1 MSRTYTT
8 LSRESINYLCSV
20 IKHTA
25 SLSDNIV
32 DDLHLLSNGTF
43 SSVKINTLLNTLK
56 SDCTQ
61 YTDTLVANLAR
72 LELKL
77 VTNESDISQPNI
89 MYLYKPDGATS
100 YNQYV
105 VIDGTK
111 VLLGT
116 CDVEMSDYLKVSDA
130 ANKYTLKTDYD
141 TLVNEVTDI
150 KDKINTHTDD
160 TDIHTSADEK
170 ASYALKADITDTIDS
185 TSTSD
190 KMASAKA
197 VFDAIHE
204 PILMTLSSTS
214 DITALLTK
222 LRSLA
227 PGTNATIKLYDNSGV
242 LFPVTGNYIGTV
254 SVINGN
260 EITVICVN
268 HWYSQHAYTFKV
280 QNDDT
285 SISLNKICTTKVVD
299 VPITN
304 IAPADTATF
313 VNFAGN
319 PHCNYRVRNG
329 VCYVT
334 FEAIRIASAGGFRT
348 GVFLPKSSSYQ
359 AGGFLTGAGDA
370 TPHAYVFVL
379 EGTGEI
385 GFDVKDAN
393 VSLYGSFSY
402 PVAES

>member
-1 MSRTYTT
+1 
-8 LSRESINYLCSV
+8 
-20 IKHTA
+20 
-25 SLSDNIV
+25 
-32 DDLHLLSNGTF
+32 
-43 SSVKINTLLNTLK
+43 
-56 SDCTQ
+56 
-61 YTDTLVANLAR
+61 
-72 LELKL
+72 
-77 VTNESDISQPNI
+77 
-89 MYLYKPDGATS
+89 
-100 YNQYV
+100 
-105 VIDGTK
+105 
-111 VLLGT
+111 
-116 CDVEMSDYLKVSDA
+116 MSDYLKVSDA

-197 VFDAIHE
+197 VFGAIHE

-285 SISLNKICTTKVVD
+285 SISLNKICTTKIANVPKTQIILDSNIFIKGD
-299 VPITN
+299 VSYK
-304 IAPADTATF
+304 
-313 VNFAGN
+313 VK
-319 PHCNYRVRNG
+319 NG
-329 VCYVT
+329 ICYVSI
-334 FEAIRIASAGGFRT
+334 FDLI
-348 GVFLPKSSSYQ
+348 PKSPGNSIVVSNSMPKSDCYIIQ
-359 AGGFLTGAGDA
+359 PLTV
-370 TPHAYVFVL
+370 AYDKTIPTQPICAKMDSGKTTLYIHSNNNTLSV
-379 EGTGEI
+379 
-385 GFDVKDAN
+385 
-393 VSLYGSFSY
+393 YGSFSY

>member
-197 VFDAIHE
+197 VYDAIHE

-285 SISLNKICTTKVVD
+285 SISLNKICTTKVAD

>member
-141 TLVNEVTDI
+141 ALVNEVTDI

-190 KMASAKA
+190 KMASTKA
-197 VFDAIHE
+197 VFDAIHAA
-204 PILMTLSSTS
+204 ISITITSATDVTTLLNTLKTIQS
-214 DITALLTK
+214 
-222 LRSLA
+222 
-227 PGTNATIKLYDNSGV
+227 GTCASIRLFDDSAV
-242 LFPVTGNYIGTV
+242 LFPVAGNYIGTV

-268 HWYSQHAYTFKV
+268 HWYAQHAYTFRV
-280 QNDDT
+280 QRDDT
-285 SISLNKICTTKVVD
+285 SISLNKICTTKVAD
-299 VPITN
+299 VPKTDLIFTC
-304 IAPADTATF
+304 AAGGTF
-313 VNFAGN
+313 TSDEDCSYFVQ
-319 PHCNYRVRNG
+319 NG
-329 VCYVT
+329 VCYVSLLGLKVNGYT
-334 FEAIRIASAGGFRT
+334 YGNVITTNLPIPKLKINPSLT
-348 GVFLPKSSSYQ
+348 DNSGVTIYGKLYIDSNGNCWFHGVPTDFISYN
-359 AGGFLTGAGDA
+359 T
-370 TPHAYVFVL
+370 
-379 EGTGEI
+379 
-385 GFDVKDAN
+385 
-393 VSLYGSFSY
+393 FSY
-402 PVAES
+402 PVKES

>member
-32 DDLHLLSNGTF
+32 DDLHLRSDGTF

-56 SDCTQ
+56 TDCTQ

-197 VFDAIHE
+197 VYDAIHE
-204 PILMTLSSTS
+204 PISITITS
-214 DITALLTK
+214 ATDITTLLNTLK
-222 LRSLA
+222 TIQ
-227 PGTNATIKLYDNSGV
+227 PGTCTSIKIYDVSAV
-242 LFPVTGNYIGTV
+242 LFPVAGNYIGTV

-268 HWYSQHAYTFKV
+268 HWYAQHAYTFRV
-280 QNDDT
+280 QRDDT
-285 SISLNKICTTKVVD
+285 SISLNKICTTKVAD
-299 VPITN
+299 VPKTDLIFTC
-304 IAPADTATF
+304 AAGGTF
-313 VNFAGN
+313 TSDEDCSYFVQ
-319 PHCNYRVRNG
+319 NG
-329 VCYVT
+329 VCYVSLLGLKVNGYT
-334 FEAIRIASAGGFRT
+334 YGNVITTNLPIPKLKINPSLT
-348 GVFLPKSSSYQ
+348 DNSGVTIYGKLYIDSNGNCWFHGVPTDFISYN
-359 AGGFLTGAGDA
+359 T
-370 TPHAYVFVL
+370 
-379 EGTGEI
+379 
-385 GFDVKDAN
+385 
-393 VSLYGSFSY
+393 FSY

>member
-1 MSRTYTT
+1 MSKTYTT

-197 VFDAIHE
+197 VYDAIHE

-285 SISLNKICTTKVVD
+285 SISLNKICTTKIAD
-299 VPITN
+299 VPKTDLIFTC
-304 IAPADTATF
+304 AAGGTF
-313 VNFAGN
+313 TSDEDCSYFVQ
-319 PHCNYRVRNG
+319 NG
-329 VCYVT
+329 VCYVSLLGLKVNGYT
-334 FEAIRIASAGGFRT
+334 YGNVITTNLPIPKLKINPSLT
-348 GVFLPKSSSYQ
+348 DNSGVTIYGKLYIDSNGNCWFHGVPTDFISYN
-359 AGGFLTGAGDA
+359 T
-370 TPHAYVFVL
+370 
-379 EGTGEI
+379 
-385 GFDVKDAN
+385 
-393 VSLYGSFSY
+393 FSY

>member
-1 MSRTYTT
+1 MSKTYTT

-285 SISLNKICTTKVVD
+285 SISLNKICTTKVAD
-299 VPITN
+299 VPKTDLIFTC
-304 IAPADTATF
+304 AAGGTF
-313 VNFAGN
+313 TSDEDCSYFVQ
-319 PHCNYRVRNG
+319 NG
-329 VCYVT
+329 VCYVSLLGLKVNGYT
-334 FEAIRIASAGGFRT
+334 YGNVITTNLPIPKLKINPSLT
-348 GVFLPKSSSYQ
+348 DNSGVTIYGKLYIDSNGNCWFHGVPTDFISYN
-359 AGGFLTGAGDA
+359 T
-370 TPHAYVFVL
+370 
-379 EGTGEI
+379 
-385 GFDVKDAN
+385 
-393 VSLYGSFSY
+393 FSY
-402 PVAES
+402 PVKES

>member
-197 VFDAIHE
+197 VYDAIHE

-285 SISLNKICTTKVVD
+285 SISLNKICTTKIAD
-299 VPITN
+299 VPKTDLIFTC
-304 IAPADTATF
+304 AAGGTF
-313 VNFAGN
+313 TSDEDCSYFVQ
-319 PHCNYRVRNG
+319 NG
-329 VCYVT
+329 VCYVSLLGLKVNGYT
-334 FEAIRIASAGGFRT
+334 YGNVITTNLPIPKLKINPSLT
-348 GVFLPKSSSYQ
+348 DNSGVTIYGKLYIDSNGNCWFHGVPTDFISYN
-359 AGGFLTGAGDA
+359 T
-370 TPHAYVFVL
+370 
-379 EGTGEI
+379 
-385 GFDVKDAN
+385 
-393 VSLYGSFSY
+393 FSY

>member
-285 SISLNKICTTKVVD
+285 SISLNKICTTKVAD
-299 VPITN
+299 VPKTDLIFTC
-304 IAPADTATF
+304 AAGGTF
-313 VNFAGN
+313 TSDEDCSYFVQ
-319 PHCNYRVRNG
+319 NG
-329 VCYVT
+329 VCYVSLLGLKVNGYT
-334 FEAIRIASAGGFRT
+334 YGNVITTNLPIPKLKINPSLT
-348 GVFLPKSSSYQ
+348 DNSGVTIYGKLYIDSNGNCWFHGVPTDFISYN
-359 AGGFLTGAGDA
+359 T
-370 TPHAYVFVL
+370 
-379 EGTGEI
+379 
-385 GFDVKDAN
+385 
-393 VSLYGSFSY
+393 FSY
-402 PVAES
+402 PVKES